1 MHGLTERPRKS
12 VWPKALMV
20 AIPLFLIG
28 AVGWMGYNG
37 EIGAIK
43 QTAVA
48 WLAINAVMTGLGV
61 ILARGHP
68 LSVLVGAV
76 ASPITSLNP
85 FLAAGWFAGY
95 TQLKVTPPTGGDA
108 RDFLDMNDLSSLWKN
123 RVGKVLMVTAMGN
136 IGSVVG
142 TWVAAA
148 GIASLLI

>member
-1 MHGLTERPRKS
+1 MSPS
-12 VWPKALMV
+12 
-20 AIPLFLIG
+20 
-28 AVGWMGYNG
+28 NG
-37 EIGAIK
+37 
-43 QTAVA
+43 TSF
-48 WLAINAVMTGLGV
+48 T
-61 ILARGHP
+61 ARGHP